1 MKHGTYQ
8 IKSDAIVRSLRDAF
22 LVPRDHTASITRL
35 RNSINRL
42 PGDQLQISRTSTGV
56 FFHVNRKYL
65 RKSSDLLY
73 SLARKRYCQTLLQV
87 ITLWDQRPAVSSPS
101 YPRFLTSWNKAFG
114 KLDQLIRDFSKGNL
128 ELERII
134 LTPQQYAW
142 YRGRYKKKYFSEKHA
157 PMDLIIPQGG
167 PVRSKSEQHIGIE
180 LDGFAVPCH
189 YEEQLLIDVQKL
201 VSSLEAEL
209 RARNALPQ
217 DLYTYHGRS
226 CYWNVPSDLSWMNAP
241 GSVWRSYDSLTDCLR
256 LYPDYTM
263 MLADASL
270 LYWEHEGLMHQF
282 SYRTNALERVEIMR
296 QAGGIPK
303 ERIIETNEYQANE
316 PEVLRG
322 IIRDQILPFLWF

>member
-1 MKHGTYQ
+1 MRKDSYHLNP
-8 IKSDAIVRSLRDAF
+8 DAIIWSLHSAF
-22 LVPRDHTASITRL
+22 LVPRDYAPAIVKLTNT
-35 RNSINRL
+35 INRL
-42 PGDQLQISRTSTGV
+42 QNGSLHIMRAHNGV
-56 FFHVNRKYL
+56 YFYDDHKYL

-142 YRGRYKKKYFSEKHA
+142 FRGRYKKKYFSEKHA

-241 GSVWRSYDSLTDCLR
+241 GSVWRSYDSLTYCLR

-270 LYWEHEGLMHQF
+270 LYWEHEGLMHRF

-322 IIRDQILPFLWF
+322 IIRDQLLPFLWF